1 MKKFL
6 AISAIAAAL
15 LLSGCSQVGAA
26 ATIGETKIT
35 QEVVQGSI
43 DAILAERG
51 KIDISQM
58 ELQTGADLNLSQLRF
73 QVLTVLIRE
82 VGKDFKVEASKAEID
97 TRREGILEQVG
108 GEAGLPKALVG
119 AGIAPQNLDLYL
131 EAVIISGKISDAI
144 VATGVT
150 QEALGAEISRIVA
163 AKAAKLKVEINP
175 RYGKWDPINADVLT
189 VDSAGDA
196 VKSTTP

>member
-58 ELQTGADLNLSQLRF
+58 ELQTGADLNLSRLRF

-119 AGIAPQNLDLYL
+119 AGIAPANLDLYL

-175 RYGKWDPINADVLT
+175 RYGKWDPINADVLP

>member
-1 MKKFL
+1 VKKFL
-6 AISAIAAAL
+6 AISAIASAL

-35 QEVVQGSI
+35 QEVVQTSI
-43 DAILAERG
+43 DSILAERA

-97 TRREGILEQVG
+97 TRRDGILEQVG

-119 AGIAPQNLDLYL
+119 AGIAPANLDLYL
-131 EAVIISGKISDAI
+131 EAVIVSGKISDAI
-144 VATGVT
+144 VASGVT
-150 QEALGAEISRIVA
+150 EDLLGGEITRLVA
-163 AKAAKLKVEINP
+163 AKAAQLKVEVNP
-175 RYGKWDPINADVLT
+175 RYGKWDPISADVVP

-196 VKSTTP
+196 VKSNTP

>member
-15 LLSGCSQVGAA
+15 LLTGCSQVGAA
-26 ATIGETKIT
+26 ATIGDTKIT
-35 QEVVQGSI
+35 QAVVQGSI
-43 DAILAERG
+43 DSILAERG

-82 VGKDFKVEASKAEID
+82 VGKDFKIEASKAEID
-97 TRREGILEQVG
+97 TRRAAILDQVG
-108 GEAGLPKALVG
+108 GESGLPKALVG
-119 AGIAPQNLDLYL
+119 AGIAPGNFNLYL
-131 EAVIISGKISDAI
+131 EAVIVSGKISDAI
-144 VATGVT
+144 IATGVT
-150 QEALGAEISRIVA
+150 QEVLGSEITKLVST
-163 AKAAKLKVEINP
+163 KAAKLKVEINP
-175 RYGKWDPINADVLT
+175 RYGKWDPINADVVA

>member
-1 MKKFL
+1 MKKSL

-58 ELQTGADLNLSQLRF
+58 ELQNGADLNLSQLRF

-175 RYGKWDPINADVLT
+175 RYGKWDPINADVLP

>member
-1 MKKFL
+1 VKKFL

-15 LLSGCSQVGAA
+15 LLTGCSQVGAA
-26 ATIGETKIT
+26 ATVGDAKIT
-35 QEVVQGSI
+35 QAVVQGSI
-43 DAILAERG
+43 DSILVERG

-97 TRREGILEQVG
+97 TRRAAIVEQVG
-108 GEAGLPKALVG
+108 GEAELPKALVG
-119 AGIAPQNLDLYL
+119 AGIAPQNFDLYL
-131 EAVIISGKISDAI
+131 EAVIVSGKISDAI

-150 QEALGAEISRIVA
+150 QEALGGEITKIVA
-163 AKAAKLKVEINP
+163 AKAAQLKVDVNP
-175 RYGKWDPINADVLT
+175 RYGKWDPVNADVVA

>member
-15 LLSGCSQVGAA
+15 LLTGCSQVGAA
-26 ATIGETKIT
+26 ATIGDTKIT
-35 QEVVQGSI
+35 QAVVQGSI
-43 DAILAERG
+43 DSILAERG

-82 VGKDFKVEASKAEID
+82 VGKDFKIEASKAEID
-97 TRREGILEQVG
+97 TRRAGIVEQVG
-108 GEAGLPKALVG
+108 GEAELPKALVG

-131 EAVIISGKISDAI
+131 EAVIVSGKISDAI
-144 VATGVT
+144 VATGVS

-163 AKAAKLKVEINP
+163 AKAAQLKVDVNP
-175 RYGKWDPINADVLT
+175 RYGKWDPINADVVA

>member
-26 ATIGETKIT
+26 ATIGEAKIT

-58 ELQTGADLNLSQLRF
+58 ELQTGAALNLSQLRF

-119 AGIAPQNLDLYL
+119 AGIAPANLDLYL

-175 RYGKWDPINADVLT
+175 RYGKWDPINADVLP

>member
-26 ATIGETKIT
+26 ATIGDTKIT

-82 VGKDFKVEASKAEID
+82 VGKDFKIEASKAEID
-97 TRREGILEQVG
+97 TRRAGIVEQVG
-108 GEAGLPKALVG
+108 GEAELPKALVG

-131 EAVIISGKISDAI
+131 EAVIVSGKISDAI

-175 RYGKWDPINADVLT
+175 RYGKWDAVNADVVA

>member
-1 MKKFL
+1 M
-6 AISAIAAAL
+6 SAIASAL

-26 ATIGETKIT
+26 ATIGDTKIT
-35 QEVVQGSI
+35 QEVVQTSI
-43 DAILAERG
+43 DSILAERG

-58 ELQTGADLNLSQLRF
+58 ELQTGAELNLSQLRF

-82 VGKDFKVEASKAEID
+82 VGKDFKIEASKAEID
-97 TRREGILEQVG
+97 TRRAGILEQVG

-119 AGIAPQNLDLYL
+119 AGIAPANLDLYL
-131 EAVIISGKISDAI
+131 EAVIVSGKISDAI
-144 VATGVT
+144 VATGVA

-163 AKAAKLKVEINP
+163 AKAAQLKVEVNP
-175 RYGKWDPINADVLT
+175 RYGKWDPINADVVP

>member
-6 AISAIAAAL
+6 AISAVAAAL
-15 LLSGCSQVGAA
+15 LLTGCSQVGAA
-26 ATIGETKIT
+26 ATVGDTKIT
-35 QEVVQGSI
+35 QAVVQGSI
-43 DAILAERG
+43 DSILAERA

-58 ELQTGADLNLSQLRF
+58 QLQTGSDLNLAQLRF

-82 VGKDFKVEASKAEID
+82 VGKDYKISASKSEID
-97 TRREGILEQVG
+97 TRRAAIVEQVG
-108 GEAGLPKALVG
+108 GETGLPKALVG

-131 EAVIISGKISDAI
+131 EAVIVSGKISDAI

-150 QEALGAEISRIVA
+150 QEALGAEITKIVA
-163 AKAAKLKVEINP
+163 AKAAQLKVEVNP
-175 RYGKWDPINADVLT
+175 RYGKWDPINADVVAT
-189 VDSAGDA
+189 DSAGSA

>member
-1 MKKFL
+1 VKKFL
-6 AISAIAAAL
+6 AISAIASAL

-35 QEVVQGSI
+35 QEVVQTSI
-43 DAILAERG
+43 DSILAERA

-97 TRREGILEQVG
+97 TRRDGILEQVG

-119 AGIAPQNLDLYL
+119 AGIAPANLDLYL
-131 EAVIISGKISDAI
+131 EAVIVSGKISDAI
-144 VATGVT
+144 VASGVT
-150 QEALGAEISRIVA
+150 EDLLGGEITRLVA
-163 AKAAKLKVEINP
+163 AKAAQLKVEVNP
-175 RYGKWDPINADVLT
+175 RYGKWDPISADVAP

-196 VKSTTP
+196 VTSNTP

>member
-43 DAILAERG
+43 DAILAERS

-175 RYGKWDPINADVLT
+175 RYGKWDPINADVLP

>member
-15 LLSGCSQVGAA
+15 LLTGCSQVGAA
-26 ATIGETKIT
+26 ATVGDTKIT
-35 QEVVQGSI
+35 QAVVQGSI
-43 DAILAERG
+43 DSILAERG

-82 VGKDFKVEASKAEID
+82 VGKDFKIEASKAEID
-97 TRREGILEQVG
+97 TRRAGSVEQVG
-108 GEAGLPKALVG
+108 GEAELPKALVG

-131 EAVIISGKISDAI
+131 EAVIVSGKISDAI

-150 QEALGAEISRIVA
+150 QEALGAEITRIVA
-163 AKAAKLKVEINP
+163 AKAAQLKVDVNP
-175 RYGKWDPINADVLT
+175 RYGKWDPINADVVA

>member
-6 AISAIAAAL
+6 AISAIATAL

-58 ELQTGADLNLSQLRF
+58 ELQTGAALNLSQLRF

-119 AGIAPQNLDLYL
+119 AGIAPANLDLYL

-175 RYGKWDPINADVLT
+175 RYGKWDPINADVLP

>member
-58 ELQTGADLNLSQLRF
+58 ELQTDADLNLSQLRF

-175 RYGKWDPINADVLT
+175 RYGKWDPINADVLP

>member
-1 MKKFL
+1 VKKSL

-175 RYGKWDPINADVLT
+175 RYGKWDPINADVLP

>member
-1 MKKFL
+1 VKKFL
-6 AISAIAAAL
+6 AISTITSAL

-43 DAILAERG
+43 DSILAERA

-97 TRREGILEQVG
+97 TRRDGILEQVG

-119 AGIAPQNLDLYL
+119 AGIAPANLDLYL
-131 EAVIISGKISDAI
+131 EAVIVSGKISDAI
-144 VATGVT
+144 VASGVT
-150 QEALGAEISRIVA
+150 EDLLGGEITRLVA
-163 AKAAKLKVEINP
+163 AKAAQLKVEVNP
-175 RYGKWDPINADVLT
+175 RYGKWDPISADVVP

-196 VKSTTP
+196 VTSNTP

>member
-6 AISAIAAAL
+6 ALSAIAAAL
-15 LLSGCSQVGAA
+15 LLTGCSQVGAA
-26 ATIGETKIT
+26 ATIGDIKIT
-35 QEVVQGSI
+35 QEVVQTSI
-43 DAILAERG
+43 DSILAERA

-82 VGKDFKVEASKAEID
+82 VGKDFKIEASKAEID
-97 TRREGILEQVG
+97 TRRAGILEQVG
-108 GEAGLPKALVG
+108 GEAELPKALVG
-119 AGIAPQNLDLYL
+119 AGIAPANLDLYL
-131 EAVIISGKISDAI
+131 EAVIVSGKISDAI
-144 VATGVT
+144 VATGVS

-175 RYGKWDPINADVLT
+175 RYGKWDAINADVLP

>member
-15 LLSGCSQVGAA
+15 LLTGCSQVGAA
-26 ATIGETKIT
+26 ATVGDAKIT
-35 QEVVQGSI
+35 QAVVQGSI
-43 DAILAERG
+43 DSILVERG

-97 TRREGILEQVG
+97 TRRAAIVEQVG
-108 GEAGLPKALVG
+108 GEAELPKALVG
-119 AGIAPQNLDLYL
+119 AGIAPQNFDLYL
-131 EAVIISGKISDAI
+131 EAVIVSGKISDAI

-150 QEALGAEISRIVA
+150 QEALGGEITKIVA
-163 AKAAKLKVEINP
+163 AKAAQLKVDVNP
-175 RYGKWDPINADVLT
+175 RYGKWDPVNADVVA

>member
-1 MKKFL
+1 VKKFL
-6 AISAIAAAL
+6 AISAIASAL

-26 ATIGETKIT
+26 ATIGEIKIT

-119 AGIAPQNLDLYL
+119 AGIAPANLDLYL

-175 RYGKWDPINADVLT
+175 RYGKWDPINADVLP

>member
-1 MKKFL
+1 VKKFL

-15 LLSGCSQVGAA
+15 LLTGCSQVGAA
-26 ATIGETKIT
+26 ATIGDTKIT
-35 QEVVQGSI
+35 QEVVQTSI
-43 DAILAERG
+43 DSILAERG

-82 VGKDFKVEASKAEID
+82 VGKDFKIEASKAEID
-97 TRREGILEQVG
+97 TRRAAIVEQVG
-108 GEAGLPKALVG
+108 GEAELPKALVG
-119 AGIAPQNLDLYL
+119 AGIAPQNFDLYL
-131 EAVIISGKISDAI
+131 EAVIVSGKISDAI

-150 QEALGAEISRIVA
+150 QEALGGEITKIVA
-163 AKAAKLKVEINP
+163 AKAAQLKVDVNP
-175 RYGKWDPINADVLT
+175 RYGKWDPVNADVVA

>member
-1 MKKFL
+1 MKKFF
-6 AISAIAAAL
+6 AISAIAATL

-119 AGIAPQNLDLYL
+119 AGIAPANLDLYL

-175 RYGKWDPINADVLT
+175 RYGKWDPINADVLP

>member
-1 MKKFL
+1 VKKFL
-6 AISAIAAAL
+6 ALSAIAAAL
-15 LLSGCSQVGAA
+15 LLTGCSQVGAA
-26 ATIGETKIT
+26 ATIGDIKIT
-35 QEVVQGSI
+35 QEVVQTSI
-43 DAILAERG
+43 DSILAERA

-82 VGKDFKVEASKAEID
+82 VGKDFKIEASKAEID
-97 TRREGILEQVG
+97 TRRAGILEQVG
-108 GEAGLPKALVG
+108 GEAELPKALVG
-119 AGIAPQNLDLYL
+119 AGIAPANLDLYL
-131 EAVIISGKISDAI
+131 EAVIVSGKISDAI
-144 VATGVT
+144 VATGVS

-175 RYGKWDPINADVLT
+175 RYGKWDAINADVLP

>member
-1 MKKFL
+1 MKKSL

-175 RYGKWDPINADVLT
+175 RYGKWDPINADVLP

>member
-1 MKKFL
+1 VKKFL
-6 AISAIAAAL
+6 AISAIASAL

-43 DAILAERG
+43 DSILAERA

-97 TRREGILEQVG
+97 TRRDGILEQVG
-108 GEAGLPKALVG
+108 GEAGLPTALVG
-119 AGIAPQNLDLYL
+119 AGIAPANLDLYL
-131 EAVIISGKISDAI
+131 EAVIVSGKISDAI
-144 VATGVT
+144 VASGVT
-150 QEALGAEISRIVA
+150 EDLLGGEITRLVA
-163 AKAAKLKVEINP
+163 AKAAQLKVEVNP
-175 RYGKWDPINADVLT
+175 RYGKWDPISADVVP

-196 VKSTTP
+196 VTSNTP

>member
-150 QEALGAEISRIVA
+150 QEALGAEITRIVA
-163 AKAAKLKVEINP
+163 AKAAQLKVDVNP
-175 RYGKWDPINADVLT
+175 RYGKWDPINADVLP

>member
-26 ATIGETKIT
+26 ATIGDTKIT

-175 RYGKWDPINADVLT
+175 RYGKWDPINADVLP

>member
-15 LLSGCSQVGAA
+15 LLTGCSQVGAA
-26 ATIGETKIT
+26 ATVGDTKIT
-35 QEVVQGSI
+35 QAVVQGSI
-43 DAILAERG
+43 DSILAERG

-82 VGKDFKVEASKAEID
+82 VGKDFKIEASKAEID
-97 TRREGILEQVG
+97 TRRAGIVEQVG
-108 GEAGLPKALVG
+108 GEAELPKALVG

-131 EAVIISGKISDAI
+131 EAVIVSGKISDAI

-150 QEALGAEISRIVA
+150 QEALGAEITKIVA
-163 AKAAKLKVEINP
+163 AKAAQLKVDVNP
-175 RYGKWDPINADVLT
+175 RYGKWDPINADVVA

>member
-97 TRREGILEQVG
+97 TRRAGIVEQVG
-108 GEAGLPKALVG
+108 GEAELPKALVG

-131 EAVIISGKISDAI
+131 EAVIVSGKISDAI

-175 RYGKWDPINADVLT
+175 RYGKWDAVNADVLP

>member
-1 MKKFL
+1 VKKFL

-15 LLSGCSQVGAA
+15 LLTGCSQVGAA
-26 ATIGETKIT
+26 ATVGDTKIT
-35 QEVVQGSI
+35 QAVVQGSI
-43 DAILAERG
+43 DSILAERG

-97 TRREGILEQVG
+97 TRRAAIVEQVG
-108 GEAGLPKALVG
+108 GEAELPKALVG
-119 AGIAPQNLDLYL
+119 AGIAPQNFDLYL
-131 EAVIISGKISDAI
+131 EAVIVSGKISDAI

-150 QEALGAEISRIVA
+150 QEALGGEITKIVA
-163 AKAAKLKVEINP
+163 AKAAQLKVDVNP
-175 RYGKWDPINADVLT
+175 RYGKWDPVNADVVA

>member
-15 LLSGCSQVGAA
+15 LLTGCSQVGAA
-26 ATIGETKIT
+26 ATVGDTTIT
-35 QEVVQGSI
+35 QAVVQGSI
-43 DAILAERG
+43 DSILAERG

-82 VGKDFKVEASKAEID
+82 VGKDFKIEASKAEID
-97 TRREGILEQVG
+97 TRRAGIVEQVG
-108 GEAGLPKALVG
+108 GEAELPKALVG

-131 EAVIISGKISDAI
+131 EAVIVSGKISDAI

-150 QEALGAEISRIVA
+150 QEALGAEITRIVA
-163 AKAAKLKVEINP
+163 AKAAQLKVDVNP
-175 RYGKWDPINADVLT
+175 RYGKWDAVNADVVA